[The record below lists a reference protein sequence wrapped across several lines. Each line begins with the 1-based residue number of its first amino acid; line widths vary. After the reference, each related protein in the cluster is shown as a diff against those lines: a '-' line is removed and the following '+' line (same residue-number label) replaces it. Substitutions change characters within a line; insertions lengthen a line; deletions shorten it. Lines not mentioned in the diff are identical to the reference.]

1 MHAVRY
7 LKTFAVFN
15 VREFVV
21 FFLSLCLSVCLAWV
35 RKQVPPVASWLLFC
49 AVCCGKCFSGSFF
62 FARCPLSCCSSAVA
76 AAFGGYSSMLCML
89 MLPNFRLLEA

>member
-1 MHAVRY
+1 MTVHICVCVCEYDCTCVHAVRY

-21 FFLSLCLSVCLAWV
+21 FFLSVCLAWV

-62 FARCPLSCCSSAVA
+62 LLVVRSVVA
-76 AAFGGYSSMLCML
+76 AAQL
-89 MLPNFRLLEA
+89 LPLLEVILL